1 MMAVGGDTPWD
12 RVSRHYHRQLWLE
25 HFAVRTAVD
34 LLDPAPGER
43 LLDVATGTGA
53 VLRALRERAAPP
65 RSVTGV
71 DSSAAMLAHV
81 GALPQGWS
89 VRVGDARALPFEDGA
104 FDAVSASYVLHV
116 VEDLPAVLA
125 EIRRVLRPGGRLVT
139 VTPGVPPR
147 GPARPLARALDR
159 LADRG
164 SDRYLGL
171 RALDPR
177 AALERAGLT
186 VDESRWSVRGYPSL
200 CLSAHRRIGPCVH

>member
-1 MMAVGGDTPWD
+1 MTAAGEDTSWD
-12 RVSRHYHRQLWLE
+12 RVSPHYDRQVWLQRS
-25 HFAVRTAVD
+25 AIRTALD
-34 LLDPAPGER
+34 LLDPAPDER

-65 RSVTGV
+65 RSVTGI
-71 DSSAAMLAHV
+71 DASAAMLAHV

-89 VRVGDARALPFEDGA
+89 VGVGDARALPFEDGA
-104 FDAVSASYVLHV
+104 FDAVSASYLLHI

-147 GPARPLARALDR
+147 GLARPLARALDR
-159 LADRG
+159 LADYG

-171 RALDPR
+171 RALDPTG
-177 AALERAGLT
+177 ALERAGLT
-186 VDESRWSVRGYPSL
+186 VGERRWNVRGYPSL
-200 CLSAHRRIGPCVH
+200 CLSAHRQTR